1 MLRQSPSYG
10 IRAKLPHPK
19 FNHGEWLGYFDGGV
33 AKEKAV
39 AAESLNRFFFENG
52 QRHFQPQQLEAIN
65 PTFYPPKRLLVY
77 RNLNPRHL
85 FLASEQIFEKN
96 VKILDALPIHCLFRS
111 LDQHQLIHFYS

>member
-1 MLRQSPSYG
+1 MEFAQSFLIPNLIMVSG
-10 IRAKLPHPK
+10 SATSTVVLPK
-19 FNHGEWLGYFDGGV
+19 RKQLL
-33 AKEKAV
+33 
-39 AAESLNRFFFENG
+39 LNLSIDFFFENG

-111 LDQHQLIHFYS
+111 LDQHQLIHNILPMK